1 MSQLSRKI
9 SDENTGEHNI
19 KIQKNSR
26 TGAPEAGSGQQELM
40 QAQPD
45 ESLRGANG
53 HDIKTCKAFHI
64 DVADPLLDTGTDS
77 KGSHRLPLNHE
88 GKCRRTTVPLKTVV
102 RLRGEGAVNR

>member
-45 ESLRGANG
+45 ESLRGAY
-53 HDIKTCKAFHI
+53 
-64 DVADPLLDTGTDS
+64 
-77 KGSHRLPLNHE
+77 E
-88 GKCRRTTVPLKTVV
+88 YGKCNGGVS
-102 RLRGEGAVNR
+102 